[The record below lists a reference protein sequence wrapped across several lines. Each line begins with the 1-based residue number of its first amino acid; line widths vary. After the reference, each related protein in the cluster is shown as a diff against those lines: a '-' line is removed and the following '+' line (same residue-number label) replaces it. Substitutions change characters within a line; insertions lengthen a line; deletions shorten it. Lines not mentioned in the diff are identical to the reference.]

1 MNKPR
6 TSSVKFEQLRIT
18 AEELLRDK
26 GPASSQVNGHDLAQ
40 LVHELEVHQAEL
52 EIQNE
57 ELRLTQTK
65 LEAARDQYFDLYD
78 QAPVG
83 YLTIDEKGIIRRANL
98 TIASMLSLPRAHLV
112 GQSFYL
118 FVSREHHGTLLQHLK
133 YGAKTGTKQNIETK
147 LLKKD
152 GAGFHAQMESSPLGF
167 EDGALGLRIVL
178 VDISRLKA
186 AESELRRANER
197 LEKEVRIRTSEL
209 IETNQALREEIKRR
223 EQMVRELSQHK
234 TELEYRKTEL
244 ELKAKELEQSS
255 IAVGVL
261 LRRSEE
267 NREAMEGNILQ
278 QVDKLLLPFLT
289 NVLTTSLDPVQ
300 RQGIEAAIY
309 HLEQITSSFAQ
320 KLSAPNLGLT
330 TREIQVASLINRG
343 QSSKEIAQILNLSPD
358 TVSFHRR
365 NIRQKLGITDTDTSL
380 AKRLREFA

>member
-98 TIASMLSLPRAHLV
+98 TMASMLSLPRAHLV

-147 LLKKD
+147 LLNKD
-152 GAGFHAQMESSPLGF
+152 GTEFHAQMESSPLGF

-197 LEKEVRIRTSEL
+197 LEEEVRIRTSEL
-209 IETNQALREEIKRR
+209 IETNQALREEINRR
-223 EQMVRELSQHK
+223 EQMFRELSQHK
-234 TELEYRKTEL
+234 TELEYKKTEL
-244 ELKAKELEQSS
+244 ELKANELEQSS

-289 NVLTTSLDPVQ
+289 NVLTTNLEPVQ

-343 QSSKEIAQILNLSPD
+343 QSSKEIAEFLNLSPD

>member
-1 MNKPR
+1 MRLSP
-6 TSSVKFEQLRIT
+6 TDDSEM
-18 AEELLRDK
+18 
-26 GPASSQVNGHDLAQ
+26 GPADLHGI
-40 LVHELEVHQAEL
+40 LHELRVHQIEL

-57 ELRLTQTK
+57 ELRRTQAE

-78 QAPVG
+78 QAPMG

-112 GQSFYL
+112 SQSFYL

-152 GAGFHAQMESSPLGF
+152 GTEFHAQMESSPLEF

-178 VDISRLKA
+178 VDISRLKT
-186 AESELRRANER
+186 AERELRRANER
-197 LEKEVRIRTSEL
+197 LEEEVRIRTSEL

-223 EQMVRELSQHK
+223 EQMVRELSQN
-234 TELEYRKTEL
+234 KTEL

-289 NVLTTSLDPVQ
+289 DVLMTRLEPAQ
-300 RQGIEAAIY
+300 RQGLEAAIY
-309 HLEQITSSFAQ
+309 NLEQITSSFAQ
-320 KLSAPNLGLT
+320 KLGSPNLGLT
-330 TREIQVASLINRG
+330 AREIQVASLINRG
-343 QSSKEIAQILNLSPD
+343 QSSKEIAETLNLSPD

-365 NIRQKLGITDTDTSL
+365 NIRRKLGITDTDTSL

>member
-1 MNKPR
+1 MNKPK

-65 LEAARDQYFDLYD
+65 LEATRDQYFDLYD

-133 YGAKTGTKQNIETK
+133 SGAKPGTKQNIETK

-152 GAGFHAQMESSPLGF
+152 GTEFHAQMESSPLGF
-167 EDGALGLRIVL
+167 EGGALGLRIVL

-197 LEKEVRIRTSEL
+197 LEEEVRIRTSEL
-209 IETNQALREEIKRR
+209 IETNQALREEIKQR
-223 EQMVRELSQHK
+223 EQMVWELSQHK
-234 TELEYRKTEL
+234 TELESKKTEL

-261 LRRSEE
+261 LHRSEE
-267 NREAMEGNILQ
+267 NRESMESNILQ

-289 NVLTTSLDPVQ
+289 NVLTTSLEPVQ

-343 QSSKEIAQILNLSPD
+343 QSSKEIAETLNLSPD